1 MKMIYSKEKMAI
13 RAINLPEVER
23 KERLER
29 EITRIKQFNRGEKR
43 LSGVSKWP

>member
-29 EITRIKQFNRGEKR
+29 DYKNKT
-43 LSGVSKWP
+43 V